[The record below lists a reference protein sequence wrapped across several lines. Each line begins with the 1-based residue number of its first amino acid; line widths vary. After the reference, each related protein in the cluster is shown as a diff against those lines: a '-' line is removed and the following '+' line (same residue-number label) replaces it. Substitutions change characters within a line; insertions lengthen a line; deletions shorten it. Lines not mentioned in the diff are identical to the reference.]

1 MWSHVERFL
10 SCTPV
15 AWQGRDN
22 NKSMRSHCAFSFQA
36 KPWKTRGR
44 FFFQFFVHEGRQ
56 IPHLMKNLN
65 KLNYTFQP
73 QKCLRVN
80 MGHSKGLRHIF
91 KDEAS
96 TLTVTLRCSLLSKNV
111 RTAPH
116 PTREYWET
124 LQLLEQKFIA
134 WDN

>member
-1 MWSHVERFL
+1 MRFHFKQNPGKL
-10 SCTPV
+10 EEDFSSNFLFTKE
-15 AWQGRDN
+15 D
-22 NKSMRSHCAFSFQA
+22 KSF
-36 KPWKTRGR
+36 
-44 FFFQFFVHEGRQ
+44 
-56 IPHLMKNLN
+56 LMKNLN

-116 PTREYWET
+116 PTREY
-124 LQLLEQKFIA
+124 
-134 WDN
+134 